1 MLKQYKAFIGAWL
14 LVFVL
19 CFPAV
24 SQQLDMGKFKNIK
37 PRSIGPGGMS
47 GRVTAIDAVH
57 AEPDIIYVGTAS
69 GGLWKTESGGIT
81 WMSLFDTQ
89 RVHSIGALAINQSNP
104 DEIWVGTGEGN
115 PRNSQSSGQGVYK
128 SIDGGKTWA
137 FMGLGKTRNIH
148 RIIIHK
154 DNPDI
159 IYVGAIGSAWND
171 SPDRG
176 VFMTTDGGKSWKKV
190 LYVNQRT
197 GVGDMVVDPSNPN
210 KMVVAMWE
218 YRRWPW
224 FFKSGGEGSG
234 LYITRDGGKTW
245 DKKAEKNGLPKG
257 ELGRIGLGIGT
268 SDPNRIYAL
277 IESKKTAMY
286 RSDDGGEKWMKVAD
300 RNIGDRPFYYADL
313 AVDPSNE
320 NRLYNVFSNVSV
332 SEDGGK
338 TYKILL
344 GWDRVHGDHH
354 FWWIHPTDP
363 DYMINGNDGGM
374 AITRDKGKSWH
385 FVENLPVSQFY
396 HISVDNEIP
405 YNVLGGMQDNGSW
418 RGPNTVWRNGGIRN
432 GYWEE
437 VAFGDG
443 FDVLPDPDD
452 SRYLYAMWQ
461 GGNLLHV
468 DIETGSQRYIRPVHP
483 DGTFLRYNW
492 NAPIAADPFD
502 KKTIY
507 YGSQF
512 VHKSTD
518 KGMTWEIISPD
529 LTTNDP
535 EKQKQFES
543 GGLTYDVTQ
552 AENHTTIIALAP
564 STLNKDVI
572 WAGTDDG
579 NIQVTKDGGQ
589 TWTNVGDK
597 LKGVPAG
604 SWVPQIHASKY
615 AEGEAYVVL
624 NNYRRGDWT
633 PYLYRTQNF
642 GKSWER
648 LVDDKTVWGYCLSFV
663 QDPIEKKLQFLGT
676 EFGLYISI
684 DEGKTWT
691 QWKSGYPTAS
701 TIDMV
706 IHPRDH
712 DLVIGTFG
720 RAAYVLDDI
729 RPLREIA
736 NKGAKLLDDSL
747 LVFPAPDAYL
757 ATYKEA
763 TGTRFS
769 ADAIF
774 KGQVR
779 PYGALISFYLKGLH
793 LPKAKEGQ
801 ESEDI
806 VAPKS
811 DTVMVQVKNAK
822 GEVIRNLKVK
832 ATAGMNRFSWGLDRK
847 GVRFP
852 NTPKPKP
859 NATEPGGLQVLPGT
873 YTIHVKYG
881 DLESSTSVV
890 VKADPRLN
898 IPIADLESKEA
909 VYQKLSQGIV
919 VATAAMDGIRD
930 AQKTIGMVNKLLADH
945 DSESA
950 KELKKKGKE
959 MMDAMQEIIALYQ
972 PKKGTQGIFRDP
984 KLLNLK
990 LGNAYGHLFGVPG
1003 KLGQTQELEVKQAIA
1018 AIKPIVE
1025 KVNVFFANDWP
1036 KYKEAVEQAQLS
1048 LFKGFEKLE
1057 VED

>member
-1 MLKQYKAFIGAWL
+1 MTTNYKHLALVWLMLL
-14 LVFVL
+14 L
-19 CFPAV
+19 AV
-24 SQQLDMGKFKNIK
+24 PGFSQKLDMEMFKNMK
-37 PRSIGPGGMS
+37 PRSIGPAGMS

-81 WMSLFDTQ
+81 WISLFDTQ
-89 RVHSIGALAINQSNP
+89 AVHSIGAIAINQQNP

-128 SIDGGKTWA
+128 SIDGGKTWS
-137 FMGLGKTRNIH
+137 FMGLGDTRNIH
-148 RIIIHK
+148 RIFVHR
-154 DNPDI
+154 DNPDVV
-159 IYVGAIGSAWND
+159 YVGAIGSAWGD
-171 SPDRG
+171 TPRG
-176 VFMTTDGGKSWKKV
+176 VFMTTDGGKTWENV
-190 LYVNQRT
+190 LFVDQRT
-197 GVGDMVVDPSNPN
+197 GVADMVVDPTNPN

-218 YRRWPW
+218 YRRDPW
-224 FFKSGGEGSG
+224 FFKSGGPGSG
-234 LYITRDGGKTW
+234 LYITHDGGKTW
-245 DKKAEKNGLPKG
+245 KKKTDKDGLPKG
-257 ELGRIGLGIGT
+257 ELGRMGLAI
-268 SDPNRIYAL
+268 SKSNPNRLYAL

-286 RSDDGGEKWMKVAD
+286 RSDDGGVKWMKVAD
-300 RNIGDRPFYYADL
+300 RNIGDRPFYYADI

-354 FWWIHPTDP
+354 FWWIHPDDP

-468 DIETGSQRYIRPVHP
+468 DIETGGSRYIRPVHP
-483 DGTFLRYNW
+483 DGTYLRYNW
-492 NAPIAADPFD
+492 NAPIAPDPFD

-518 KGMTWEIISPD
+518 KGESWEIISPD

-543 GGLTYDVTQ
+543 GGLTYDVTN
-552 AENHTTIIALAP
+552 AENHTTLVAIAP
-564 STLNKDVI
+564 SSLKREVI
-572 WAGTDDG
+572 WAGSDDG
-579 NIQVTKDGGQ
+579 RIHVTQDGGK
-589 TWTNVGDK
+589 TWQDVGGKIKDM
-597 LKGVPAG
+597 PQG

-615 AEGEAYVVL
+615 NEGEAYVVV
-624 NNYRRGDWT
+624 NNYRRNDWT
-633 PYLYRTQNF
+633 PFLFRTRNY
-642 GKSWER
+642 GKTWER
-648 LVDDKTVWGYCLSFV
+648 LVDENDVWGYALSFV
-663 QDPIEKKLQFLGT
+663 QDPVEKNLMFLGT
-676 EFGLYISI
+676 EFGLYFSI
-684 DEGKTWT
+684 DEGATWNK
-691 QWKSGYPTAS
+691 WKAGYPTAS

-706 IHPRDH
+706 IHPREH

-720 RAAYVLDDI
+720 RAAFVLDDI

-736 NKGAKLLDDSL
+736 AKGVQVLEDSL
-747 LVFPAPDAYL
+747 VAFPAPDAYL
-757 ATYKEA
+757 ATYKQA

-779 PYGALISFYLKGLH
+779 PYGALVSFYLKGIRKPQ
-793 LPKAKEGQ
+793 PKKDQ
-801 ESEDI
+801 KPEDV

-811 DTVMVQVKNAK
+811 DTVKVQVMNAK

-832 ATAGMNRFSWGLDRK
+832 AEAGINRFSWSLNRK

-859 NATEPGGLQVLPGT
+859 NAAEPGGPQVMPGT
-873 YTIHVKYG
+873 YTVKIKYG
-881 DLESSTSVV
+881 ELEATTTVE
-890 VKADPRLN
+890 VKQDPRLN
-898 IPIADLESKEA
+898 ISEADLTAKNEL
-909 VYQKLSQGIV
+909 YNKLATNV
-919 VATAAMDGIRD
+919 MVATAGMDRIRE
-930 AQKTIGMVNKLLADH
+930 AQKTVGLVNKILADRE
-945 DSESA
+945 DDTA
-950 KELKKKGKE
+950 KSLKE
-959 MMDAMQEIIALYQ
+959 MGKVMKDSLQSITHLFV
-972 PKKGTQGIFRDP
+972 PKKGIQGIFQNP
-984 KLLNLK
+984 ELINQLL
-990 LGNAYGHLFGVPG
+990 GQTFFHVQAVPG
-1003 KLGQTQELEVKQAIA
+1003 KPGQTQQIEVDQTIQALKPVIA
-1018 AIKPIVE
+1018 KI
-1025 KVNVFFANDWP
+1025 NDFFDQEWP
-1036 KYKEAVEQAQLS
+1036 KYKQAVESAELS
-1048 LFKGFEKLE
+1048 LFKAYEKLE
-1057 VED
+1057 VKE